1 MHHGEYDYRS
11 SKETQGSCLR
21 KKDALCVISVRG
33 LYLPLL

>member
-21 KKDALCVISVRG
+21 KKDAPLCYQR
-33 LYLPLL
+33 